1 MSIGATG
8 PSSVKSISPNIICD
22 GRLAVYLNSFLM
34 GLEPRQYL
42 AVFDRHPLGLTHG
55 GSGLRLDGRLDKLSA
70 GAG

>member
-1 MSIGATG
+1 MSVGATG
-8 PSSVKSISPNIICD
+8 SSSVESISQICD
-22 GRLAVYLNSFLM
+22 GRLAVYLNVFLM

-55 GSGLRLDGRLDKLSA
+55 CSGLQLDGRLDKLSA